1 MKEVAP
7 IVFQVE
13 GQPPVIE
20 VDLKDPLADVV
31 PGQDP
36 ITSEDALKDF
46 EAPKEVDNATQ
57 AVQKV
62 ISTLN
67 VI

>member
-1 MKEVAP
+1 M
-7 IVFQVE
+7 FQVE

-20 VDLKDPLADVV
+20 LDLKDPLADVV

-62 ISTLN
+62 IST
-67 VI
+67 